1 MRKGAGHTRVRGVV
15 SSTLQD
21 DEQVIFIS
29 DVCRHWLPVADK
41 QIGARPEL
49 AGVGIATV
57 VLDALK
63 WAA

>member
-1 MRKGAGHTRVRGVV
+1 MTTREVVKFGHGWFAFET
-15 SSTLQD
+15 
-21 DEQVIFIS
+21 
-29 DVCRHWLPVADK
+29 CRHWLPVADK

-49 AGVGIATV
+49 AGVGIATD